1 LNEAKAL
8 ISKLT
13 NDLEDSRILTASVT
27 LLNERLTND
36 LAEARNFIEKLTKY
50 LPGPSVN
57 LGEVTE
63 QQYKKCRF
71 CNKNFKKTEL
81 GLHLLLAHKDGAPT
95 SSGGQGESSSSTGTL
110 GKKRSASLSPSKKCL
125 PCDTT
130 ITTKNFKQHIRS
142 PKHKKRARLEGDT
155 GEAGGSSSKEDK

>member
-1 LNEAKAL
+1 MPTE
-8 ISKLT
+8 IQ
-13 NDLEDSRILTASVT
+13 NDFYI
-27 LLNERLTND
+27 
-36 LAEARNFIEKLTKY
+36 
-50 LPGPSVN
+50 VN

>member
-1 LNEAKAL
+1 MPKE
-8 ISKLT
+8 IQ
-13 NDLEDSRILTASVT
+13 NDFYI
-27 LLNERLTND
+27 
-36 LAEARNFIEKLTKY
+36 
-50 LPGPSVN
+50 VN

-71 CNKNFKKTEL
+71 CNKNFEKTEL
-81 GLHLLLAHKDGAPT
+81 GLHLLLAHKDGVPT

-110 GKKRSASLSPSKKCL
+110 GKKRSASRSASLSPSKKCL

-130 ITTKNFKQHIRS
+130 ITTKNFKRHIRS

-155 GEAGGSSSKEDK
+155 GEAGGSSSK